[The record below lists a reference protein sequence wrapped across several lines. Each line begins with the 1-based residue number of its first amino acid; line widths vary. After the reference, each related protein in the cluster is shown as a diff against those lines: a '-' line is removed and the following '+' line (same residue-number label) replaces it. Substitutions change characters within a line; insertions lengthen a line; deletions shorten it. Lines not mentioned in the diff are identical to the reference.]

1 MGASEQSLKKQ
12 TEEKDKMRKERDDR
26 CFPVVEYIY
35 ELIVEKKPTL
45 SMQEKDEV
53 YRQYEETVSD
63 VLKFAKESG
72 LTSDEL
78 KYVARLVSSRTDLL
92 MTTLEKSIEINV
104 MDMHDKVYGKPVG
117 HLTLDEI
124 DKRLKGVV

>member
-1 MGASEQSLKKQ
+1 MGASKKALKTQ
-12 TEEKDKMRKERDDR
+12 LEEKDKLRKERDDR

-35 ELIVEKKPTL
+35 GLIVEKRPTL
-45 SMQEKDEV
+45 SMQDKDEV
-53 YRQYEETVSD
+53 YRQYEEVVSEI
-63 VLKFAKESG
+63 LNFAKEAG

-78 KYVARLVSSRTDLL
+78 KYAARLASSRTDLL
-92 MTTLEKSIEINV
+92 MSTLEKSIELNV